1 MNNKEIARLLRL
13 ASDLMELNDEN
24 PFKIRAFQNAALYVE
39 RLETKIYQL
48 SDEDLANLDGVGK
61 NISQALK
68 DIRNTGSFPVLEA
81 LLDTT
86 PRGVVKMIDI
96 KGIGPKK
103 LRALWKEYGI
113 ESPEQLREACLRGDI
128 AKLKGF
134 GQKTQKRL
142 LETLEF
148 LHAHS
153 GKALYIDADLEA
165 QRLERELGEAFRG
178 LLIGRTGELRRQM
191 ETVSCIELLLGWPDS
206 EHIHAFLDKHKRLSK
221 NEAESGLFV
230 WRGFTG
236 EDQHRL
242 TFRICT
248 PDMFYNKLLL
258 FTGSEQHLCNSRKD
272 ELSLFHLAY
281 GPSLESEMRA
291 YESLNMSFVPP
302 ELREGTWEIGAA
314 QEGTLPKLIEASDI
328 RGSFHNHST
337 YSDGKNSVTA
347 MARRCI
353 ELGYQYLGISDH
365 SQSAYYAGG
374 LDEARIATQHL
385 EIEQLNRD
393 LKPFR
398 IFKGIESDILSDGSL
413 DYSDDVLASFDFVV
427 ASIHSNLDMDSS
439 TSTRRLLKAIENPY
453 TTFLGHPTGR
463 LLLRRGG
470 YPVDLR
476 AVLKAC
482 AHYKVIVEI
491 NANPWRLDLDWRW
504 ISEGLEYGVLLS
516 INPDA
521 HDTEG
526 LEHMRYGLC
535 AARKGGLEKDECFNA
550 WPLDRVEEYL
560 RARKN

>member
-1 MNNKEIARLLRL
+1 MKNKEIARLLRL

-24 PFKIRAFQNAALYVE
+24 PFKIRSFQNATQHVE
-39 RLETKIYQL
+39 RLETEIDQL
-48 SDEDLANLDGVGK
+48 SDEDLGNLDGIGK
-61 NISQALK
+61 NISQALL
-68 DIRNTGSFPVLEA
+68 DIRNTGSFPALKA

-86 PRGVVKMIDI
+86 PSGVVKMIDI

-128 AKLKGF
+128 SKLKGF
-134 GQKTQKRL
+134 GEKTQKNL

-148 LHAHS
+148 LHAHI
-153 GKALYIDADLEA
+153 GKALYIYADLEA
-165 QRLERELGEAFRG
+165 QRLELELGKAFPG
-178 LLIGRTGELRRQM
+178 LLIGRTGELRRKM
-191 ETVSCIELLLGWPDS
+191 ETVSCIELLLGWQDS
-206 EHIHAFLDKHKRLSK
+206 ESIHAFLNKQERLSK

-230 WRGFTG
+230 WRGFVG
-236 EDQHRL
+236 EDQYRL

-248 PDMFYNKLLL
+248 PDVFHNKLLL
-258 FTGSEQHLCNSRKD
+258 FTGSEQHLRNSSRD
-272 ELSLFHLAY
+272 DGSLFHLAY
-281 GPSLESEMRA
+281 GLPLQSEVHA

-337 YSDGKNSVTA
+337 YSDGKNSLAA

-374 LDEARIATQHL
+374 LDEKRIAAQHL

-398 IFKGIESDILSDGSL
+398 VFKGIESDILSDGSL
-413 DYSDDVLASFDFVV
+413 DYSNEVLASFDFVV
-427 ASIHSNLDMDSS
+427 ASIHSNLDMDGR

-463 LLLRRGG
+463 LLLRRSG

-482 AHYKVIVEI
+482 AHHKVIVEI

-504 ISEGLEYGVLLS
+504 INEALEYGVLLS

-526 LEHMRYGLC
+526 LEYMRYGLC
-535 AARKGGLEKDECFNA
+535 AARKGGLEKEKCFNA

-560 RARKN
+560 RARRY